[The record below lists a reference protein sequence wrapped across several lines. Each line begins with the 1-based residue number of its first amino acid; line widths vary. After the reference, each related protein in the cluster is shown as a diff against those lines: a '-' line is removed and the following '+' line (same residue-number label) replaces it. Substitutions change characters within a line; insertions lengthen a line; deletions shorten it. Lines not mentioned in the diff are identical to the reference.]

1 MSAEKAVPGAE
12 DRSGAGEG
20 LIRPY
25 RSGDREAVREI
36 CRRTAYRNRG
46 SAAVIEDG
54 ELFADYWTKYYT
66 EEEPESALVVEQDGR
81 VVGYLLGCVD
91 SARFHRAMARR
102 IVPAVLARAL
112 WRLAT
117 FRYRDPNSRRMLYW
131 LLRYGWQEDP
141 AIPLDRFPAHYH
153 CNILQ
158 QGYGKGYYSALAYR
172 FLDELSRRGV
182 ERLHGQVQEAASGG
196 PWMRMV
202 ESYRRHLGGPAL
214 LEFFAEKEST
224 FQRYMF
230 GVQKQVMNRAWG
242 AKVEDYRGWLV
253 WAAEK
258 YHM

>member
-1 MSAEKAVPGAE
+1 MRAEPSASDASDQPAAGA
-12 DRSGAGEG
+12 G

-25 RSGDREAVREI
+25 RTGDREAVREI
-36 CRRTAYRNRG
+36 CRQTAYRNRG

-66 EEEPESALVVEQDGR
+66 DEEPGSALVVEEDGI

-91 SARFHRAMARR
+91 STRFLRAMARR
-102 IVPAVLARAL
+102 IVPAVLGRAL

-141 AIPLDRFPAHYH
+141 SIPLDRFPAHYH
-153 CNILQ
+153 CNVLR
-158 QGYGKGYYSALAYR
+158 QGYGKGYYTAMAIR
-172 FLDELSRRGV
+172 FLDDLTGQGI
-182 ERLHGQVQEAASGG
+182 ERLHGQVQEPATGG
-196 PWMRMV
+196 PWLRMV
-202 ESYRRHLGGPAL
+202 EAYGRHRGGTEA

-230 GVQKQVMNRAWG
+230 GVAKPMVNRAWG
-242 AKVEDYRGWLV
+242 ARIEDYRGWLV